1 MIKLELEVY
10 AFSPGAEIAQRLST
24 LDVFPEDLGSHQ
36 FQVGDAPSHH
46 GHLHSCAYT
55 CSHKSYTWFKIILK
69 TLYKKQKKMWPK
81 SLG

>member
-1 MIKLELEVY
+1 VELGDVTYWTTAMIKLELEVY
-10 AFSPGAEIAQRLST
+10 IENTASSPGAEIAQRLST

-55 CSHKSYTWFKIILK
+55 CSHKSYT
-69 TLYKKQKKMWPK
+69 
-81 SLG
+81 